1 MFNIARIAAR
11 SAPRSFSTF
20 SVARNYAKPQSLNT
34 FTEEELMLKES
45 VAKFA
50 NEQVKPLVSKM
61 DEQELLE
68 KSVLT
73 GLFEQGV
80 SSLALRRLGLIT

>member
-1 MFNIARIAAR
+1 MNRLARIAAL
-11 SAPRSFSTF
+11 STRSFSTF
-20 SVARNYAKPQSLNT
+20 SIARNYAKPTSLNV

-68 KSVLT
+68 KSVLK

-80 SSLALRRLGLIT
+80 